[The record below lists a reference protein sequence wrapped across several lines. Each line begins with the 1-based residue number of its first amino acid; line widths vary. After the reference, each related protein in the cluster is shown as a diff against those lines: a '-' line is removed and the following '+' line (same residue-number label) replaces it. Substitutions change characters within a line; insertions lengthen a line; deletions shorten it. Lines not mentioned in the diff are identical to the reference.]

1 MNGIEYIK
9 NAIKEWGGYLIDN
22 KNKIQAIIDLL
33 EDDRSLWGEDN
44 KIIKYAKIIL
54 DNLFNMEKKR
64 IYRGIALSYM
74 KEKNNDKIDNYVN
87 SKEEAWLYGEGLVL
101 EYEYD
106 YKDSNII
113 EEAMRVRKEDV
124 REYDEKI
131 RIRNIKT
138 YLKTSNVLT
147 DTNIMLNIGTGA
159 RMLAEA
165 NVSVVK
171 KKMIEK
177 KLVFFLENNIFNK
190 SLLYQANFFLVK
202 AFK

>member
-87 SKEEAWLYGEGLVL
+87 
-101 EYEYD
+101 
-106 YKDSNII
+106 
-113 EEAMRVRKEDV
+113 
-124 REYDEKI
+124 
-131 RIRNIKT
+131 
-138 YLKTSNVLT
+138 
-147 DTNIMLNIGTGA
+147 
-159 RMLAEA
+159 
-165 NVSVVK
+165 
-171 KKMIEK
+171 
-177 KLVFFLENNIFNK
+177 
-190 SLLYQANFFLVK
+190 
-202 AFK
+202 